1 MAIFFQQHCQH
12 VALVSTRAGHP
23 CHGSSAL
30 KLRFWT
36 SKIIPNHWLV
46 DLFWPMTNSL
56 PRSTLLYIQVLYY
69 IIFYYIILYYIILYY
84 IILYLFYNSYYLNSV
99 MSGNEGIDMQSDFFI
114 RIRQKNPNQSSTGT
128 SYEQN
133 QGKILFK
140 IVHCT
145 VLLLFRCIRGST
157 RRTQPRFWALFS
169 NMMTPLMTGRRQT
182 F

>member
-36 SKIIPNHWLV
+36 SKIIPNPWLV

-69 IIFYYIILYYIILYY
+69 IIFYYIILYYIIVVLHIYY
-84 IILYLFYNSYYLNSV
+84 TWNRHKIYQENHLKTQKCELSQ
-99 MSGNEGIDMQSDFFI
+99 MSSGKKGVKSHLTVHEEPSPTIKLL
-114 RIRQKNPNQSSTGT
+114 KNVRKKNKS
-128 SYEQN
+128 
-133 QGKILFK
+133 
-140 IVHCT
+140 
-145 VLLLFRCIRGST
+145 CISEI
-157 RRTQPRFWALFS
+157 FVW
-169 NMMTPLMTGRRQT
+169 
-182 F
+182 

>member
-1 MAIFFQQHCQH
+1 MCAPMFVSCIMYAHTGAGVIRVLRKKTDLIKFQK
-12 VALVSTRAGHP
+12 VPL
-23 CHGSSAL
+23 
-30 KLRFWT
+30 
-36 SKIIPNHWLV
+36 
-46 DLFWPMTNSL
+46 
-56 PRSTLLYIQVLYY
+56 
-69 IIFYYIILYYIILYY
+69 YYIILYYIILYY
-84 IILYLFYNSYYLNSV
+84 IILYYTILYYIILYYIILYLYYNSYYLNSV

>member
-1 MAIFFQQHCQH
+1 MCAPMFVSCIMYAHTGAGVIRVLRKKTDLIKFQK
-12 VALVSTRAGHP
+12 VPL
-23 CHGSSAL
+23 
-30 KLRFWT
+30 
-36 SKIIPNHWLV
+36 
-46 DLFWPMTNSL
+46 
-56 PRSTLLYIQVLYY
+56 
-69 IIFYYIILYYIILYY
+69 YYIILYYIILYY
-84 IILYLFYNSYYLNSV
+84 IILYLYYNSYYLNSV